1 MLLLGIVPVFAD
13 EKSCGMYSI
22 QRTARRGRCSTIVAK
37 MLSSYSYTLII
48 IAVFT
53 ICDILSYG
61 FRYSLAGASNPIYS
75 VPEYAYSMFTMSIW
89 KYILFLFV
97 IKSVFFLLIVSIIL
111 LFSSIFSESI
121 KPLVCSVF
129 VIGLLFVIN
138 GLITLGKL
146 KFIYQLNPVQLIT
159 SSKIFKTYNV
169 IKLFDKPVYSI
180 YIIITI
186 CAILFAVLCVVTILI
201 SNKSHLNSNSILKIL
216 KISKRS

>member
-1 MLLLGIVPVFAD
+1 
-13 EKSCGMYSI
+13 
-22 QRTARRGRCSTIVAK
+22 

-186 CAILFAVLCVVTILI
+186 CAILFAVLSVVTILI